1 MMTYPLVRNVS
12 VVEISVSI
20 KVLLRIRKRPTR
32 PTSLSRVSSV
42 LPETRLLAILSTR
55 AAPVFA
61 LFEMLSLL
69 FFHSQEW
76 FVRLAYGLRP
86 LFLLAVSLQSSRSLL
101 LHTVSTMH

>member
-1 MMTYPLVRNVS
+1 MVTYPLVRNVS
-12 VVEISVSI
+12 VAGIPVSI
-20 KVLLRIRKRPTR
+20 KVPLHIRKRPTR
-32 PTSLSRVSSV
+32 PINLSRVSSESETHL
-42 LPETRLLAILSTR
+42 LPMLSTK

-76 FVRLAYGLRP
+76 FARLAYGLRP

>member
-1 MMTYPLVRNVS
+1 MTCRLVRDVS
-12 VVEISVSI
+12 APVSI
-20 KVLLRIRKRPTR
+20 KGLLRIRNRPTR
-32 PTSLSRVSSV
+32 PICLSSV
-42 LPETRLLAILSTR
+42 IRLARNASTSMLSTK

-86 LFLLAVSLQSSRSLL
+86 LFLLAASLQSSRSLL
-101 LHTVSTMH
+101 LHTVSTIH